1 MRGLTGSIATGK
13 STVAKILRQHGAVVI
28 DSDQIAKEVIEPGT
42 DGWIEV
48 KRHFPEVIGLDQ
60 KVNRKKLAEI
70 IFDNIKRRRLLEG
83 IIHPLV
89 ITRIKAEGRY
99 LENLGKIVFVDMPL
113 LYETNSQ
120 LWLEEVW
127 VVYIPLKLQLQ
138 RLMIRDNLSESE
150 ALKRINAQI
159 SIEEKRKLAD
169 YVIDNSGSLDN
180 TKEQVDKLWY
190 QVIR

>member
-48 KRHFPEVIGLDQ
+48 KKHFLEVIGLDQ

>member
-48 KRHFPEVIGLDQ
+48 KKHFPEVIGLDQ

>member
-1 MRGLTGSIATGK
+1 MTGSIATGK

-48 KRHFPEVIGLDQ
+48 KKHFPEVIGLDQ